1 MKKIDFDAIKK
12 GSLLDDIQ
20 QVTVEFVHNSEKF
33 SIDAHIKPLSY
44 AKTANYFK
52 AMEQGELADV
62 TAEWVADSVCNEK
75 GEKLFSKEEVEN
87 QFSHSLTIAL
97 LNQILHFNYLP
108 KEVVDDE
115 LGKSELL

>member
-1 MKKIDFDAIKK
+1 MDFLFDAIKK

-33 SIDAHIKPLSY
+33 NIDAHIKPLSY

-75 GEKLFSKEEVEN
+75 SYLVKKKWKINL
-87 QFSHSLTIAL
+87 A
-97 LNQILHFNYLP
+97 IL
-108 KEVVDDE
+108 
-115 LGKSELL
+115 